1 MDKNRDVHALSME
14 NIMVQMEVQQVD
26 ERVPQLLP
34 YQLLAQSLFPPG
46 CDADRF
52 LHWLALSC
60 KAVGGLLANTLTLE
74 EEHVLAGAWPG

>member
-1 MDKNRDVHALSME
+1 MRLMDKNRDVHALSME

-52 LHWLALSC
+52 LHWPYLARLW
-60 KAVGGLLANTLTLE
+60 AAFWRT
-74 EEHVLAGAWPG
+74 P